1 MYANQ
6 LEAYRTAKNS
16 TVSGRDVE
24 AAALTRGALLLT
36 ECQKSWDSCEKNGKL
51 SEALRI
57 NQMIW
62 SIFQAELARE
72 DNPVPKHL
80 KQDILSLSLFID
92 KRIMDV
98 LANPAS
104 EKLDAIININL
115 NLAAGLNKNPNN
127 GQAGVG
133 QVLQMP
139 EKTRVETSFNV

>member
-1 MYANQ
+1 VYANQ
-6 LEAYRTAKNS
+6 LEAYRIAKNS
-16 TVSGRDVE
+16 DISGRDVE
-24 AAALTRGALLLT
+24 AAALTRGAVLLT
-36 ECQKSWDSCEKNGKL
+36 ECQKAWDSCKSNGKL

-62 SIFQAELARE
+62 SIFQAELVKG
-72 DNPVPKHL
+72 DNPIPKQL

-98 LANPAS
+98 MANPAS

-115 NLAAGLNKNPNN
+115 NLAAGLNKTPNN
-127 GQAGVG
+127 GQAGAG

-139 EKTRVETSFNV
+139 EKNRVATNFSV